1 MISRIILKLV
11 TAILSWPSWETADRF
26 GFALG
31 RLAFRLGIR
40 RELVLDNLTQVFASP
55 NTPPERRRTPEQIR
69 AIAIKAYENAFATF
83 VMFARAQRM
92 DAKFFAERFEA
103 DAASL
108 DVLRRAHA
116 AGRGVIAI
124 GGHVGIWDVAL
135 MKVGRLGYPN
145 AIIGKNIKNPVF
157 DEWTK
162 RVRADHG
169 ESTIPPKNSRPLII
183 DELRAGR
190 LVTQA
195 VDQNMTARLGTFV
208 DVMGRAAST
217 VRSTPGIVRET
228 GCVVISGYAR
238 RIAPGRYRLIADPEV
253 PWISHPDPEREN
265 LLNTQHY
272 SRIFDRVILEK
283 PEDWFWLHRR
293 WKRRPENEDETA
305 KFLAELN
312 AELDAILAR
321 MNESDAPVAPI
332 GGP

>member
-1 MISRIILKLV
+1 MISRIVLKLV
-11 TAILSWPSWETADRF
+11 TAILSWPSWEAADRF

-40 RELVLDNLTQVFASP
+40 RDLVLDNLTRVFAGP

-69 AIAIKAYENAFATF
+69 EIAIKAYENTFATI

-92 DAKFFAERFEA
+92 DAKFFEERWVVD
-103 DAASL
+103 DAAL
-108 DVLRRAHA
+108 ETLRRAHA
-116 AGRGVIAI
+116 VGRGVMGI

-162 RVRADHG
+162 SSRAEHG
-169 ESTIPPKNSRPLII
+169 EKTIPPKNSRPIVVE
-183 DELRAGR
+183 ELRAGR

-228 GCVVISGYAR
+228 GCAVISGYAR
-238 RIAPGRYRLIADPEV
+238 RVAPGRYKLFVDPEI
-253 PWISHPDPEREN
+253 PWISHPDVEREN
-265 LLNTQHY
+265 LLNAQHY
-272 SRIFDRVILEK
+272 SRVFERVILEK
-283 PEDWFWLHRR
+283 PEDWLWLHRR
-293 WKRRPENEDETA
+293 WKRRPDDEEKTA
-305 KFLAELN
+305 AFLADLN

-321 MNESDAPVAPI
+321 MNEAGATGAP
-332 GGP
+332 